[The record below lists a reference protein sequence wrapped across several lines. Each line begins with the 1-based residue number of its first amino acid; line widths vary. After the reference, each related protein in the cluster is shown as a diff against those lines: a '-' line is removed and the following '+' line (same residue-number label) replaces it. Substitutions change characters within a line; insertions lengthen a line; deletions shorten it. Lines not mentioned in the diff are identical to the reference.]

1 MSNWKRISS
10 TAADVWKVAEPTRPM
25 IAWLGQA
32 GFIVRAAGRRI
43 LIDPYL
49 SDSLE
54 EKYRDTDK
62 PHPRMMPA
70 PITVHELAGVECVLC
85 THRHTDHMDGQT
97 LTRIAIL
104 NPACRFVIPRAEMDH
119 AISLGLPAERLIA
132 IDAGEEF
139 DAGLAI
145 KAVASA
151 HESLETNERGE
162 HRYLGYILRLPQVT
176 IYHSGDTV
184 PYEGLA
190 KQLATEGV
198 DIALLPVN
206 GCGKGVAGNLTFG
219 EAVALC
225 REARIPETIPHHFG
239 MFAFNTIDPDALA
252 AEAAQVNDIA
262 CHIPDTRT
270 AFEFRPATTHA
281 P

>member
-1 MSNWKRISS
+1 MNNWKRIRS
-10 TAADVWKVAEPTRPM
+10 TAADVWKMAEPAGPV

-32 GFIVRAAGRRI
+32 GFIVRAGRERI

-49 SDSLE
+49 SNSLE
-54 EKYRDTDK
+54 EKYRGTDR
-62 PHPRMMPA
+62 PHPRMMSA
-70 PITVHELAGVECVLC
+70 PVTVPELLGVDLVLC

-97 LTRIAIL
+97 LSQIAIL
-104 NPACRFVIPRAEMDH
+104 NPGCRFVVPRAEL
-119 AISLGLPAERLIA
+119 ARALSLGLPAERLIS
-132 IDAGEEF
+132 IEAGEEF
-139 DAGLAI
+139 ETGIAI
-145 KAVASA
+145 KAVPSA

-190 KQLATEGV
+190 KRLANERI

-206 GCGKGVAGNLTFG
+206 GRGKGVAGNLTFN

-225 REARIPETIPHHFG
+225 REARIPEMIPHHFG
-239 MFAFNTIDPDALA
+239 MFAFNTIDPGALA
-252 AEAAQVNDIA
+252 AEAAKIGDIT
-262 CHIPDTRT
+262 CHIPDARSSFEFQPPTRT
-270 AFEFRPATTHA
+270 P
-281 P
+281 

>member
-1 MSNWKRISS
+1 MSNWKKIPS
-10 TAADVWKVAEPTRPM
+10 TAAGVWKMADPVRPM

-32 GFIVRAAGRRI
+32 GFIVRSGRERI

-54 EKYRDTDK
+54 EKYRGTDK
-62 PHPRMMPA
+62 PHPRMMPV
-70 PITVHELAGVECVLC
+70 PLTIPELAGVEWVLC

-97 LTRIAIL
+97 LSRIADL
-104 NPACRFVIPRAEMDH
+104 NPACRFVIPRAEIDH
-119 AISLGLPAERLIA
+119 ALDLGLPSERLIA
-132 IDAGEEF
+132 VDAGEEF
-139 DAGLAI
+139 EAGLAI
-145 KAVASA
+145 KAVPSA
-151 HESLETNERGE
+151 HESFETNERGE

-190 KQLATEGV
+190 KYLAHEGI

-206 GCGKGVAGNLTFG
+206 GRGKGVAGNLTFG

-225 REARIPETIPHHFG
+225 REARIPEMIPHHFG

-252 AEAAQVNDIA
+252 AEAAGVGDIA
-262 CHIPDTRT
+262 CHIPDTRS
-270 AFEFRPATTHA
+270 AFEFQAATTHA
-281 P
+281 L